1 MKNFILAI
9 TCLLMI
15 NVIFGQATSLRKG
28 NTPLPESTQIASEY
42 FSKIYGNSGN
52 NTFVKAIVLQNNYY
66 IIGKNSEKATITKID
81 IMGNLVW
88 TKETSSDATWRDIVA
103 NKDGN
108 LLLVG
113 HLGVLNT
120 CLLYTSVPVHYN
132 LDLWLVH
139 NML

>member
-66 IIGKNSEKATITKID
+66 IIP
-81 IMGNLVW
+81 LVRL
-88 TKETSSDATWRDIVA
+88 S
-103 NKDGN
+103 
-108 LLLVG
+108 
-113 HLGVLNT
+113 
-120 CLLYTSVPVHYN
+120 
-132 LDLWLVH
+132 
-139 NML
+139 